1 MMRLKCQI
9 AFLLLLTSP
18 SLRAADKNV
27 LILHEGS
34 RLLPYQAIVSR
45 ELQTEIAA
53 DKSMDTEVFEEYL
66 DNWRLNADLS
76 RSANALET
84 KYSGRRF
91 DVVVA
96 DGTGALL
103 LLTKSPPEF
112 LRGTP
117 VVFVSVAVNQGLA
130 TLPSNI
136 TGVSTHVDYAGTI
149 RLALALQPDL
159 KKIYYMDSEPF
170 TDYAAKNEMLR
181 GEVTSLH
188 KGLEISFWE
197 REDLASLLKRVDELP
212 LHSAVLFDDYY
223 EDPGGQIYIPAEACA
238 KVADHS
244 NAPVYAAYQTMIGN
258 CAVGGVVVNFQAL
271 ARQSARMILGLLHG
285 AKVSAFPIEQSQ
297 NQMVID
303 WRRFERFGLPER
315 LIPHEAVIYFREPTL
330 WTRYRWYFIIGGLVI
345 LLQMI
350 LIFKL
355 AIEGKKR
362 KQSERSTRELAGR
375 LIHAQEEE
383 RRRIAAELHDDVCQ
397 RLALV
402 CLQLDTMR
410 AAPPTSREELAQE
423 LSVLYDETDL
433 ISSDIHQFS
442 RELHP
447 AILERLGLVPSL
459 RRFCDEFMQHRKI
472 AVHFSTSGDESALDQ
487 EVALVLF
494 RVGQECL
501 MNISKHSGAESCEV
515 SLKFTHDRV
524 MLEITDTGNGFD
536 PNEQKQSTGL
546 GLQSMRERLRSVSG
560 TLRIHSGPDRGTRV
574 HAEVPIDRTASE
586 KIQFDLD
593 RAKDNRPN
601 VPAA

>member
-1 MMRLKCQI
+1 M
-9 AFLLLLTSP
+9 
-18 SLRAADKNV
+18 RAAQKNV

-45 ELQTEIAA
+45 ELQTEIAS
-53 DKSMDTEVFEEYL
+53 DKDLDTEVFEEYL

-84 KYSGRRF
+84 KYSGQRF

-96 DGTGALL
+96 DGVGALR
-103 LLTKSPPEF
+103 LLTKGPPEF

-117 VVFVSVAVNQGLA
+117 VVFVAVAVHHAQGLP

-149 RLALALQPDL
+149 RLAQALQPDL
-159 KKIYYMDSEPF
+159 KNIYFINSEPF
-170 TDYAAKNEMLR
+170 TDEAAKNEMLR

-197 REDLASLLKRVDELP
+197 REDLASLLKRVGELP
-212 LHSAVLFDDYY
+212 PHTAVLFDEYY
-223 EDPGGQIYIPAEACA
+223 KDSGGQTYIPAEACA
-238 KVADHS
+238 QVADHS

-258 CAVGGVVVNFQAL
+258 CAVGGVVVNFEAL
-271 ARQSARMILGLLHG
+271 ARQSSRMILGLLHG
-285 AKVSAFPIEQSQ
+285 EKVSAFPVEESQ
-297 NQMVID
+297 NQMAID
-303 WRRFERFGLPER
+303 WRRLERYGLSER
-315 LIPHEAVIYFREPTL
+315 LIPPEAVVYFREPTL

-345 LLQMI
+345 LLQMM

-362 KQSERSTRELAGR
+362 KQSEKSTRELAGR

-410 AAPPTSREELAQE
+410 AAPLSSGDTLARE

-433 ISSDIHQFS
+433 ISSDIHHFS

-447 AILERLGLVPSL
+447 AILERLGLIPSL

-501 MNISKHSGAESCEV
+501 MNISKHSGAKSCDV
-515 SLKFTHDRV
+515 SLRFTHDRV
-524 MLEITDTGNGFD
+524 ALEITDTGNGFD
-536 PNEQKQSTGL
+536 PNERRESTGL

-560 TLRIHSGPDRGTRV
+560 TLRIHSAPDRGTRV
-574 HAEVPIDRTASE
+574 HAEVPIDRAALE
-586 KIQFDLD
+586 KAQLDL
-593 RAKDNRPN
+593 AKDNRPN

>member
-1 MMRLKCQI
+1 MMRWKCQI
-9 AFLLLLTSP
+9 AFLLLLASTAT
-18 SLRAADKNV
+18 RAAQKNV

-34 RLLPYQAIVSR
+34 RLLPYSAIVSR
-45 ELQTEIAA
+45 ELQAEITA
-53 DKSMDTEVFEEYL
+53 DKSLDTEVFEEYL
-66 DNWRLNADLS
+66 DNWRLNADLA

-96 DGTGALL
+96 DGAGALR
-103 LLTKSPPEF
+103 LLTKGPPEF
-112 LRGTP
+112 LRGTA
-117 VVFVSVAVNQGLA
+117 VVFVCVAVNQGLA
-130 TLPSNI
+130 ALPSNI

-149 RLALALQPDL
+149 RLAQALQPDL
-159 KKIYYMDSEPF
+159 KNIYYIDNEPF
-170 TDYAAKNEMLR
+170 TGGAAKNEMLR
-181 GEVTSLH
+181 SEVTSVH
-188 KGLEISFWE
+188 KGLEISLWE
-197 REDLASLLKRVDELP
+197 PEDFASLLKRVGELP
-212 LHSAVLFDDYY
+212 LHSAVLFDEYY
-223 EDPGGQIYIPAEACA
+223 EDSGGHTYIPAEACA
-238 KVADHS
+238 QVADHS
-244 NAPVYAAYQTMIGN
+244 NVPVYAAYQTMIGN
-258 CAVGGVVVNFQAL
+258 CAVGGVVVNFEAL
-271 ARQSARMILGLLHG
+271 ARQSGRMILGLLHG
-285 AKVSAFPIEQSQ
+285 AKIADFPVEQSQ
-297 NQMVID
+297 NEIAID
-303 WRRFERFGLPER
+303 WRQFERFGLSEH
-315 LIPHEAVIYFREPTL
+315 LIPREAVVYFREPTL

-345 LLQMI
+345 LLQMM

-362 KQSERSTRELAGR
+362 KQSEKSTRELAGR

-410 AAPPTSREELAQE
+410 AAPPSSREALAQE

-487 EVALVLF
+487 DVALVLF

-501 MNISKHSGAESCEV
+501 MNISKHSGAGSCDV
-515 SLKFTHDRV
+515 SLRFAPDRV
-524 MLEITDTGNGFD
+524 MLEITDTGSGFD
-536 PNEQKQSTGL
+536 PNEQKESTGL

-560 TLRIHSGPDRGTRV
+560 TLRIHSAPGRGTRV
-574 HAEVPIDRTASE
+574 HAEVPIDRTALE
-586 KIQFDLD
+586 KPQFDLD
-593 RAKDNRPN
+593 RAEDNRPN